1 MCAFMLKRLLTK
13 AEPIGCHIGGGH
25 VRLAQVRGLASPGGP
40 RIVLDERPLPAG
52 ADGAPGAYDEGV
64 AGLVREM
71 LGSGGFRGRRVV
83 SCAPPGA
90 ARYVTMRLA
99 PMPPAE
105 LANAAHW
112 KLASDLG
119 VGTGAFKSAVLNVVE
134 VRDGGKQKTEAL
146 VVSATLEQL
155 ERHVAIFDAAGVE
168 HVAIDDPA
176 CAVARCT
183 GVAAL
188 TGGRAGAA
196 GAGAT
201 GDRRVVLELREE
213 EAILTIASGA
223 DVAFVRPVGPGLSQL
238 DKTLADLLEVT
249 PAEALGLHARVVEAA
264 RAGGGAG
271 KDDDAARPANWVSAV
286 PFARAREA
294 IGDASRMYGRELAR
308 QVAMAMYYYST
319 TAAPAAPEA
328 GVVVGDRS
336 VDAAVLEAVTVQSG
350 LDLSTFDPGANAA
363 WAAVAGR
370 DASTWATAVGLS
382 LYEHELPRAKEVA

>member
-1 MCAFMLKRLLTK
+1 MSAFMLNRWLTR
-13 AEPIGCHIGGGH
+13 AEPIGCHICGGH
-25 VRLAQVRGLASPGGP
+25 VRLAQAQGLSASGGP
-40 RIVLDERPLPAG
+40 RIVVAEQSLPGG
-52 ADGAPGAYDEGV
+52 ADGDGAAYDAAV

-71 LGSGGFRGRRVV
+71 VGSGGFRGRRVV

-119 VGTGAFKSAVLNVVE
+119 TGTGAFRSAVLNVVE

-146 VVSATLEQL
+146 VVSAALERL
-155 ERHVAIFDAAGVE
+155 ERHVAVFDAAGLE

-183 GVAAL
+183 GI
-188 TGGRAGAA
+188 GGAA
-196 GAGAT
+196 GGRGRAAAGGAT

-213 EAILTIASGA
+213 EAILTVVSGA
-223 DVAFVRPVGPGLSQL
+223 DLAFVRPVGPGLSQL

-249 PAEALGLHARVVEAA
+249 PAEALALHARALDAV
-264 RAGGGAG
+264 RTGGGG
-271 KDDDAARPANWVSAV
+271 GDDEAARPANWAFAV

-294 IGDASRMYGRELAR
+294 IADASRMYGRELAR
-308 QVAMAMYYYST
+308 QVALAMYYYST
-319 TAAPAAPEA
+319 TAAPAAAPEA